1 MSGCSYRRRRMWRST
16 RPKQLADKH
25 FQGDRCVSRRG
36 AGRYWRGAGE
46 SGGGDEGDRWKD
58 KMHVEEAAKNHCE
71 MIHVAGSRRCAAAAK
86 CVYLLVC
93 VCVCVSRVRRPD
105 VLHTELLRADRNV
118 HSCDS
123 SARTNTSPLARPK
136 YLRHDNQVQLTRC
149 KYAALSKCQI

>member
-1 MSGCSYRRRRMWRST
+1 MRTDRPFVSGCSYRRLCMWRST

-71 MIHVAGSRRCAAAAK
+71 MIHVAGSRLCAAAAK

-105 VLHTELLRADRNV
+105 VLHTELLRAAKTEMCTRV
-118 HSCDS
+118 THPHAQTRRHSPDP
-123 SARTNTSPLARPK
+123 NI
-136 YLRHDNQVQLTRC
+136 
-149 KYAALSKCQI
+149 YATIIKSN